1 MGLAPVP
8 PLGPEK
14 FRGAQYE
21 TDVAQNNRRRGPLR
35 FEEGIALDTDV
46 PNDFRLGAYGDTAN
60 ERPVTTRKDPAT
72 TQRERVHMGSST
84 WIEAPSLLGEFVQ
97 GAHMFG
103 GGFEREMGSE
113 ARIHRPNRACVTD

>member
-1 MGLAPVP
+1 MGLSPVP
-8 PLGPEK
+8 SLGPEK

-21 TDVAQNNRRRGPLR
+21 SDVAANNRRRGPLR
-35 FEEGIALDTDV
+35 FEEGIATDTDV

-60 ERPVTTRKDPAT
+60 ERPVTTRKTPAE

-84 WIEAPSLLGEFVQ
+84 WIEAPSLLAPFVE

-103 GGFEREMGSE
+103 RGFETGQGSE
-113 ARIHRPNRACVTD
+113 TRLHRPNRACVND